1 MAKGKAAKKPKVPE
15 ASDYLADLIKLRGKN
30 EPEESFSFFEDALFG
45 EPKERMPTGIL
56 ELDKFTGGG
65 YPLGRMIEI
74 AGWEGAG
81 KSTLIDQ
88 GIAQC
93 QKMGGIAHLIDNC
106 EGRDVSYTRKLGVAT
121 STLITDEVETL
132 EEGFN
137 GIDKILTVQERKE
150 AELRKAGIEPPLT
163 LIAWDSLGGTPS
175 EAEFVGTADDDH
187 VATGARVIGLN
198 FKRILS
204 RLAKLRAVFIF
215 TNHFYKTIGQGISTL
230 VSYGGKGPRYYTSIR
245 LWIRRTNEIKVG
257 GRVVGFEVEA
267 KLKKTKVG
275 PYRPPVTLGLVHS
288 CGIDNSYSLFKW
300 GKDHGIGGDYPDHR
314 WIEQRGAWCYLV
326 PPGYETITFGE
337 SFIGLGKV
345 LAENPEIYRDFIAA
359 FMADENA

>member
-1 MAKGKAAKKPKVPE
+1 MAKGKAKKPKIPD

-30 EPEESFSFFEDALFG
+30 EPEDFAFFEDALFG
-45 EPKERMPTGIL
+45 EPKERLPTGIL

-65 YPLGRMIEI
+65 YPIGRMIEV

-106 EGRDVSYTRKLGVAT
+106 EGRDVGYTQKLGVDT
-121 STLITDEVETL
+121 SKLITDEIETL
-132 EEGFN
+132 EEGFA
-137 GIDKILTVQERKE
+137 GIDKILTVQERRE
-150 AELRKAGIEPPLT
+150 AELREANIEPPLV

-175 EAEFVGTADDDH
+175 EEEFTGAADDDH

-204 RLAKLRAVFIF
+204 RLAKLRVVFIF
-215 TNHFYKTIGQGISTL
+215 TNHFYKTIGQGVSTL
-230 VSYGGKGPRYYTSIR
+230 VSYGGKGPRYYTSLR

-257 GRVVGFEVEA
+257 GRVAGFEVEA

-288 CGIDNSYSLFKW
+288 CGIDNSYSLFRW
-300 GKDHGIGGDYPDHR
+300 GKDHGIGGDYPKHR
-314 WIEQRGAWCYLV
+314 WIEQQAAWCYLV
-326 PPGYETITFGE
+326 PPGYETITFQN
-337 SFIGLGKV
+337 SFIGLGEV

-359 FMADENA
+359 FMADGNA